1 MATKDPVGISNETSR
16 STARRVVP
24 LWYSLVNSRATSMR
38 MASIRS
44 EGRVAAL
51 MLVLLTACGGGA
63 ADAPKGA
70 PSTPS
75 ESTTAATGDTTGV
88 TDSGE
93 LRVLFL
99 GTSLTAGL
107 GLDPDSA
114 FPMVIQRMADSAG
127 FKISVVNAGLSG
139 ETSAGALR
147 RADWLLKDR
156 ADVVV
161 IETGAN
167 DGLRGLDP
175 DTTEANLVAII
186 GKVRAR
192 HPAARILLAQ
202 MEAPPNLGAEYTRS
216 FRGAFGRVAAAQGV
230 TLIPFFLDGVAADP
244 RYNQDDGI
252 HPNEEGARR
261 AARNVWKVLAPVIDP
276 QPKKG

>member
-1 MATKDPVGISNETSR
+1 
-16 STARRVVP
+16 
-24 LWYSLVNSRATSMR
+24 

-44 EGRVAAL
+44 VERGAAL
-51 MLVLLTACGGGA
+51 MVVLLTACGGGA
-63 ADAPKGA
+63 GETPKVA
-70 PSTPS
+70 TPTPA
-75 ESTTAATGDTTGV
+75 ESTTVATGDTTGAPMGGV
-88 TDSGE
+88 Q
-93 LRVLFL
+93 RVLFL

-114 FPMVIQRMADSAG
+114 YPMVIQRMADSVG
-127 FKISVVNAGLSG
+127 FKIQVVNAGLSG

-147 RADWLLKDR
+147 RTDWLLKDR

-175 DTTEANLVAII
+175 DSTEANLVAII
-186 GKVRAR
+186 AKVRGR
-192 HPAARILLAQ
+192 HPGARILLAQ
-202 MEAPPNLGAEYTRS
+202 MEAPPNLGAEYTRR
-216 FRGAFGRVAAAQGV
+216 FRGAFGRVAAAHGV
-230 TLIPFFLDGVAADP
+230 TLIPFFLEGVAGDA

-252 HPNEEGARR
+252 HPNEAGARR
-261 AARNVWKVLAPVIDP
+261 AARNMWRVLAPVIDA